1 MGAPRD
7 TVTSLWLA
15 LSGRESHSTLG
26 RQWGDCT
33 PARGASWPQ
42 EDDLPFGPCGS
53 CPVPG
58 ESWSASVCRDGL
70 GGVARP
76 FAVQSG
82 AARPALLSRPPLLL
96 PSLPSQRASGA
107 GAAVHC
113 LRSRHLV
120 PLGTGWRRPSRVG
133 APHRSRCT
141 KACRA
146 TGWLTPL
153 FHTAVLNGRV
163 HIRDWRQEKP
173 LQEKQPEAKRRVSSE
188 AFKTRLCWFFVHH
201 PDGCVLPAQCCPFA
215 HGPGELR
222 PPPTTRKKQ
231 QRL

>member
-1 MGAPRD
+1 M
-7 TVTSLWLA
+7 TSLWLA

-120 PLGTGWRRPSRVG
+120 PLGTGWAGLAETQPCRCTPQVPVHEG
-133 APHRSRCT
+133 LQGDGLADFPLPHRSSERESSHSRLEAREAAAG
-141 KACRA
+141 KAAGSQTQSVLRGLQNPPLLVLRA
-146 TGWLTPL
+146 
-153 FHTAVLNGRV
+153 
-163 HIRDWRQEKP
+163 
-173 LQEKQPEAKRRVSSE
+173 
-188 AFKTRLCWFFVHH
+188 
-201 PDGCVLPAQCCPFA
+201 
-215 HGPGELR
+215 
-222 PPPTTRKKQ
+222 PP
-231 QRL
+231 